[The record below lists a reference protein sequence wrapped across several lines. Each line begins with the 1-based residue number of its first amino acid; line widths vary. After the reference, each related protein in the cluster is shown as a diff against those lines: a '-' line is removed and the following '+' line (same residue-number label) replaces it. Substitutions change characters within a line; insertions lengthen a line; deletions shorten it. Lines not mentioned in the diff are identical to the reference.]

1 MLVYQRVNMV
11 VWDTQAFGA
20 DEETGNAGH
29 EELPFDIGRCQT
41 SCPNAKFQL
50 FPLNKTK
57 QKQQRWN
64 R

>member
-1 MLVYQRVNMV
+1 MV